1 MGRRVCGGIDMPPK
15 RLTKRQHAA
24 IVRDFQ
30 AGYSTIILAKAWDVP
45 VGTIEQIIRNTM
57 KRQP

>member
-1 MGRRVCGGIDMPPK
+1 MT
-15 RLTKRQHAA
+15 RLTKRQKAA

-30 AGYSTIILAKAWDVP
+30 SGYSTIILAMAWDVP
-45 VGTIEQIIRNTM
+45 IYTIEQIIRNAM